1 MTSPIS
7 LGPTGRPLSYG
18 QKLLL
23 LATLPLVVAVFL
35 IWLVVSAQFNQ
46 LAESELRALEQR
58 LIATKREELTNYVS
72 IAMAAVSGTTGSAA
86 PDDEEAKLAV
96 SRVLAAMLYGQEGY
110 FFVFDYDGN
119 NLVAPRQTF
128 LINRNWAGM
137 TDPNGVPITDELIR
151 LARSGGG
158 FHSFDWPKP
167 STGAYGRM
175 EVYVRGYQSW
185 RWAIGTGVFID
196 DILDTAAAARGEVES
211 RIRRTSF
218 YVAGIAI
225 LAVLGVFL
233 SGIFLTVRQRRL
245 ADGRLQQLTQR
256 IIDTQEEERGR
267 VARELHDGIS
277 QMLVGVRYALELTRR
292 KLGPDTGDSLNKG
305 IDQLG
310 SAIQEV
316 RRISRDLRPGI
327 LDDLG
332 LGAALRSLTDEF
344 SARTG
349 VTVTLETV
357 VFRNRLDDD
366 ARIALYRIAQEAL
379 NNIERHAMADK
390 VEIVLRG
397 TRQGAELRITDNGRG
412 MVWPPPA
419 RSGAGLG
426 LRNMQERAQQLG
438 GALSVR
444 SAPGKGT
451 TIEARVPL
459 SHMLSPDRA
468 NTKEKPA

>member
-1 MTSPIS
+1 MILPIFTRAA
-7 LGPTGRPLSYG
+7 GAPLSYG

-72 IAMAAVSGTTGSAA
+72 IAMAAVSGTTGSAT

-119 NLVAPRQTF
+119 NLVAPRQTY

-151 LARSGGG
+151 IARSGGG

-167 STGAYGRM
+167 STGVYGRM

-196 DILDTAAAARGEVES
+196 DILDTAAAARAEVEA

-233 SGIFLTVRQRRL
+233 SGIVLTVRQRRL
-245 ADGRLQQLTQR
+245 ADGKLQQLTQR

-292 KLGPDTGDSLNKG
+292 KLGSEHGDSLNKG

-344 SARTG
+344 SVRTG

-379 NNIERHAMADK
+379 NNIERHAMADR

-419 RSGAGLG
+419 RGSGGLG

-438 GALSVR
+438 GALSVL

-451 TIEARVPL
+451 SIEARVPL